1 MRPLKDPILQTYT
14 FEELAY
20 EFYAHG
26 EYQDAKEERIEQE
39 NDKIDKKA
47 HEEASNWADEMEA
60 MEAMEAAEAEQ
71 DPSKDP
77 ENIAWMEE
85 QMEAAKAIYGDNFG
99 EDISEDFE

>member
-1 MRPLKDPILQTYT
+1 
-14 FEELAY
+14 
-20 EFYAHG
+20 
-26 EYQDAKEERIEQE
+26 
-39 NDKIDKKA
+39 
-47 HEEASNWADEMEA
+47 MEA

-71 DPSKDP
+71 DPTKDP